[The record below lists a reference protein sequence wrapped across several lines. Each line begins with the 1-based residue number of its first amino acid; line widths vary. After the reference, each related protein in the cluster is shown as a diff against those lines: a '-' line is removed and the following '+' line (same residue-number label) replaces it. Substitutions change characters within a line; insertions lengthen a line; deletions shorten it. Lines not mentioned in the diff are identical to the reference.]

1 MSKIKEQ
8 IEAAR
13 QNTRVAFLGGALV
26 VAGAWGSCQLELGE
40 QGQEAGAEV
49 EQAPEPAEPAPEP
62 PAEEPK
68 DAVQKE
74 G

>member
-8 IEAAR
+8 IDAAR

-26 VAGAWGSCQLELGE
+26 VAGAWGSCQFELGE
-40 QGQEAGAEV
+40 QGQEVGAEV
-49 EQAPEPAEPAPEP
+49 EQAPEPPAEEP

>member
-8 IEAAR
+8 IAAAR

-26 VAGAWGSCQLELGE
+26 VAGAWGSCQLELSE

-49 EQAPEPAEPAPEP
+49 EQAPEP

-68 DAVQKE
+68 DAVQKK